1 MIFQLV
7 PGGLGLFGC
16 FTFDGVPLFW
26 LVLFCENVCF
36 WNVSHVWPSWSL
48 FALPFV
54 SFWFSPSCF
63 LSVPNSIAGKPD
75 LSIDPSRRIDAK
87 NSTSYSFSAPRNW
100 IVKGLLSFVPRA
112 SFFFLCADR
121 ALIGGDVGRNGSRIR
136 RRNGSHWRWIL
147 FVFFHFIFYCVH
159 QRRRCVFVDGP
170 SPAVQWRK
178 PRRRRHGNAARPLY
192 WFPTPIFPRASEARA
207 RENVCRKKN

>member
-48 FALPFV
+48 FALPSV

-112 SFFFLCADR
+112 SFFLCADR

-147 FVFFHFIFYCVH
+147 FFFSFHFLLRPPASPVRLCWRSVAGGA
-159 QRRRCVFVDGP
+159 VEKTAPP
-170 SPAVQWRK
+170 SPWQRGA
-178 PRRRRHGNAARPLY
+178 PAILIPDADFPARVGG
-192 WFPTPIFPRASEARA
+192 ARA
-207 RENVCRKKN
+207 GKCL